1 MWFLPVA
8 VLKVSSV
15 TTYKHEVGSQVRT
28 DIDLYLK
35 IKMCVTVC
43 FTYRTPMIRPIKK
56 TVPKN
61 PPIIRGTFNSVG
73 DKTL

>member
-1 MWFLPVA
+1 M
-8 VLKVSSV
+8 
-15 TTYKHEVGSQVRT
+15 GSQVRT

-35 IKMCVTVC
+35 IKLYVTVC

-61 PPIIRGTFNSVG
+61 PPIIRRTFNSVG